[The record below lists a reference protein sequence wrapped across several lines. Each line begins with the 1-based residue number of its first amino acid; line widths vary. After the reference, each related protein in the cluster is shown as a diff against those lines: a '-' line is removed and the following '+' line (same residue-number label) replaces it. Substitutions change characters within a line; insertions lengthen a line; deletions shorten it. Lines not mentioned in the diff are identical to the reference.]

1 MTGGGNGLGKEI
13 CIQLAKHGCNV
24 AVADIVLKYAESTAK
39 EISETYGV
47 KAKGFQTDVSDFDAV
62 QKLKDDIERSL
73 GCVDILVNNA
83 GIFPLISLREGSAQD
98 VQRILNVNLSSHFW
112 VRDFN
117 YFY

>member
-24 AVADIVLKYAESTAK
+24 AVADIVHKYAECTAK

-47 KAKGFQTDVSDFDAV
+47 KAKGFQVDVSDFDAI
-62 QKLKDDIERSL
+62 QKLRDDIESSL

-112 VRDFN
+112 VGGFK
-117 YFY
+117 